1 MSARLLLLAASFAF
15 ASPDRGPG
23 EAGTAMAENEE
34 RLEANPALLGS
45 DAFDKRFHARLTLPS
60 VRLPVEAW
68 DDVSPHMDL
77 LETGN
82 PDKIL
87 ADKSFV
93 DALWSFDNRPVS
105 VGAGMGIAFWKDH
118 WGVSMLL
125 WSHPGVMLDH
135 GVVIPQISV
144 WDSTDLHIRA
154 GLSQPFGATRVG
166 VGLHVRGRT
175 GSTIT
180 TSLRDPSR
188 LSDEIEGLQDSVKK
202 DFSGGVSE
210 LGAGLDLGVLH
221 QLPWD
226 IQFGMRLGD
235 IGMRDADDEFERPSL
250 DAAIAWIPS
259 AFRAGPRWSRRVS
272 VGMGF
277 RDLLDSESPLLGR
290 FDLGASVRHN
300 LSPRGTELRT
310 GVGLRGG
317 WPTADLGLTL
327 GPVLLDASVWTRDL
341 DAVLG
346 QSPQEFWDFRMQ
358 LGW

>member
-1 MSARLLLLAASFAF
+1 MNARIFLLAASMAF
-15 ASPDRGPG
+15 GSPDRGAG
-23 EAGTAMAENEE
+23 EAATAMAEDEE

-45 DAFDKRFHARLTLPS
+45 DTFDRGLHARLTIPTA
-60 VRLPVEAW
+60 RFPREAW
-68 DDVSPHMDL
+68 QDVEPHMDL

-87 ADKSFV
+87 ANKAFV
-93 DALWSFDNRPVS
+93 NSLWSFDKRPVS
-105 VGAGMGIAFWKDH
+105 VGAGLGLAFWKDC
-118 WGVSMLL
+118 WGVSALL
-125 WSHPGVMLDH
+125 WSHPGVQLDH

-144 WDSTDLHIRA
+144 WDSTDLHVRA
-154 GLSQPFGATRVG
+154 GLSQPFDATRVG
-166 VGLHVRGRT
+166 VGLHLRGRT

-202 DFSGGVSE
+202 DFSSGVSE

-226 IQFGMRLGD
+226 IQIGMRLGD
-235 IGMRDADDEFERPSL
+235 IGMQDGNGEFERPGL
-250 DAAIAWIPS
+250 DLATAWIPT

-272 VGMGF
+272 VGAGF
-277 RDLLDSESPLLGR
+277 RDLLDTQTPLLGR
-290 FDLGASVRHN
+290 FDLGLSARHN
-300 LSPRGTELRT
+300 LSPRGTEFRT
-310 GVGLRGG
+310 GAGLRGG

-327 GPVLLDASVWTRDL
+327 GPVLIDGSVWTRDL

-346 QSPQEFWDFRMQ
+346 QSPQEFWDFRLQ